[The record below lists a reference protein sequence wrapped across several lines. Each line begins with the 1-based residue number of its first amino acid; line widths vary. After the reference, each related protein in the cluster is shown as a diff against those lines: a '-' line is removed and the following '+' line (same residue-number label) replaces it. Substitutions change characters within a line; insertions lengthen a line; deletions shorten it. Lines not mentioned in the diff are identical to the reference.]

1 VPWQGELADLGRPAG
16 WSTRVD
22 RPALT
27 AGRGG
32 DDWLIVQLRTGDQP
46 LVNAVASVLV
56 RRLVAAG
63 QRLIE
68 VWRLCWRPDLVLW
81 SLVVAVLLLPLM
93 MLSAVSNATVSQMKL
108 QADEIST
115 LASGIRAYY
124 ADNVI
129 ARLQAADGKAVYS
142 ENYRDVHGG
151 IPIPATLSIELGAL
165 FDNAHSD
172 GRISYNFVSE
182 YPFAKRAAHPLD
194 SFEID
199 AISAFRADPQ
209 RKVFTQLN
217 GNGLGAS
224 SYRMATPVLM
234 RKACVTC
241 HNTHPDSPKRDWK
254 VGDVRGIQEV
264 TIRGL
269 QVNGFGGLGLLMG
282 YVGFLGLTSVAAT
295 SIFRGQTNQLAKVN
309 QKLMESNRKD
319 SILAAE
325 LVDQIRELSIF
336 AHVVD
341 KATFGIAIADMRKPD
356 SPLIYVN
363 DAFTTITGYRRELA
377 IGFNCRFLQGPDT
390 DPDELQKLR
399 QAIRHGKPYGGELIN
414 YRVDGSR
421 FWNRLTIY
429 PIYGAHQDRPDYYV
443 GNQVD
448 ISLLKQ
454 QAAPLSDAL
463 MTIKSDFERAKTA
476 LEQARRFSDGMRR
489 YLDKNP
495 SGVPEVEAFLIAE
508 REAHHLL
515 EGAITDLGEVL
526 FKSTTSA

>member
-1 VPWQGELADLGRPAG
+1 M
-16 WSTRVD
+16 
-22 RPALT
+22 
-27 AGRGG
+27 
-32 DDWLIVQLRTGDQP
+32 
-46 LVNAVASVLV
+46 VNAVASVLV

-63 QRLIE
+63 QRLIQL
-68 VWRLCWRPDLVLW
+68 WRLCWRPDLVLLL
-81 SLVVAVLLLPLM
+81 LVVAVLLLPLM
-93 MLSAVSNATVSQMKL
+93 MLSAVSSATVSQMKL

-182 YPFAKRAAHPLD
+182 YPFAKRVAHPLD
-194 SFEID
+194 SFEIK
-199 AISAFRADPQ
+199 AIRAFSADPQ

-217 GNGLGAS
+217 GNGLGPS

-234 RKACVTC
+234 RQACVTC

-264 TIRGL
+264 TIRGI
-269 QVNGFGGLGLLMG
+269 QVNGFGSLGLLIG

-295 SIFRGQTNQLAKVN
+295 SVFRGQTNKLERAN
-309 QKLMESNRKD
+309 QKLIESSRKD
-319 SILAAE
+319 SMMAAE
-325 LVDQIRELSIF
+325 LVDQIRELSTF
-336 AHVVD
+336 GHVVD

-363 DAFTTITGYRRELA
+363 DAFSAITGYGRDLA
-377 IGFNCRFLQGPDT
+377 IGYNCRFLQGPET
-390 DPDELQKLR
+390 DADEVDRLR
-399 QAIRHGKPYGGELIN
+399 LAIREGKPYTGELIN

-421 FWNRLTIY
+421 FWNRLTLY
-429 PIYGAHQDRPDYYV
+429 PIYGPHQDRPDYYV

-454 QAAPLSDAL
+454 QTAPLNDAL
-463 MTIKSDFERAKTA
+463 ITLKSDFERAKMA
-476 LEQARRFSDGMRR
+476 LDQARRFSDGMRR
-489 YLDKNP
+489 YLDTNI
-495 SGVPEVEAFLIAE
+495 SVVPEVEAFLIAE
-508 REAHHLL
+508 RQAHHLL
-515 EGAITDLGEVL
+515 DEAITDLAEVL
-526 FKSTTSA
+526 LKSGTST

>member
-1 VPWQGELADLGRPAG
+1 M
-16 WSTRVD
+16 
-22 RPALT
+22 
-27 AGRGG
+27 
-32 DDWLIVQLRTGDQP
+32 
-46 LVNAVASVLV
+46 VNAVASVLV

-63 QRLIE
+63 RRLRE
-68 VWRLCWRPDLVLW
+68 LWRLCWRPDLVLW
-81 SLVVAVLLLPLM
+81 LLVVALLLLPLM
-93 MLSAVSNATVSQMKL
+93 MLSAVSNATVAQMKL

-182 YPFAKRAAHPLD
+182 YPFAKRVAHPLD

-254 VGDVRGIQEV
+254 IGDVRGIQEV
-264 TIRGL
+264 TVRGI
-269 QVNGFGGLGLLMG
+269 QVHGFGSLGLLIG
-282 YVGFLGLTSVAAT
+282 YVGFVGLTSVAAT
-295 SIFRGQTNQLAKVN
+295 FVFRGHTNQLAKVN
-309 QKLMESNRKD
+309 QKLMENNRKD
-319 SILAAE
+319 STMAAE

-336 AHVVD
+336 GHVVD

-363 DAFTTITGYRRELA
+363 DAFTVITGYGRELA
-377 IGFNCRFLQGPDT
+377 LGFNCRFLQGPDT
-390 DPDELQKLR
+390 DAVELQKLR
-399 QAIRHGKPYGGELIN
+399 QAIQQGKPYSGELIN

-454 QAAPLSDAL
+454 QTSPLSNAL
-463 MTIKSDFERAKTA
+463 TTIKSDFEKAQSA
-476 LEQARRFSDGMRR
+476 LEQALRFSEGMHR
-489 YLDKNP
+489 YLDKKT
-495 SGVPEVEAFLIAE
+495 SVVPEVEAFLIAE
-508 REAHHLL
+508 REAHQLL
-515 EGAITDLGEVL
+515 EEAIADLGVVL
-526 FKSTTSA
+526 FQSGSSA